1 MADAFSAAVAAEEG
15 DAGHEVFARAPR
27 KAAAPPS
34 LRQEAWQLTKL
45 AVPTAVANLC
55 EYLPVSFA
63 MWFVGRSRA
72 ADAGLDLDAMS
83 LGRSYFNVT
92 CFSVSYGLISAMRT
106 LCPQAV
112 GAGKGKELHGLY
124 AQRALCVVAV
134 GALGGC
140 AAIYF
145 AEPVLVHVLGQK
157 RSLAKLARR
166 YCVGLLPSL
175 AGVSLMTILQR
186 IMTAE
191 GHVVA
196 NLAICAAVCATAP
209 AWQYLLIERVFGSY
223 VGAAWASS
231 AYNCTYLLLQV
242 PYLYRCG
249 LGHVFAPRPLR
260 QVLDRKGLR
269 DYLGLALPGLIFT
282 TLEWWSMEL
291 VISLGGTRRSSFSVL
306 GALAT
311 CLTLQAV
318 FEMGW
323 LGLMVGVAVKV
334 GERVGARD
342 VAAAKRFAALGLALA
357 AFIGAVVAAALVA
370 ARHSVARLYA
380 RDAAIVGLAERCVPA
395 LAALVFADGLNVV
408 VQGALSGAGLPRV
421 IAYANLFGWYVVAA
435 PVACGLVFGLGLDE
449 AAAPTLLYG
458 CALALSAS
466 FLVQLRAILR
476 HDWDASVADAQGRLA
491 EASSDD
497 GALDAPLLTS

>member
-112 GAGKGKELHGLY
+112 GAGKGRELHGLY

-209 AWQYLLIERVFGSY
+209 AWQYVLIERVFGSY

-282 TLEWWSMEL
+282 TLCAPAASHTILPETSLNTLVGSGGAWS
-291 VISLGGTRRSSFSVL
+291 
-306 GALAT
+306 
-311 CLTLQAV
+311 
-318 FEMGW
+318 W
-323 LGLMVGVAVKV
+323 
-334 GERVGARD
+334 
-342 VAAAKRFAALGLALA
+342 
-357 AFIGAVVAAALVA
+357 
-370 ARHSVARLYA
+370 
-380 RDAAIVGLAERCVPA
+380 
-395 LAALVFADGLNVV
+395 
-408 VQGALSGAGLPRV
+408 
-421 IAYANLFGWYVVAA
+421 
-435 PVACGLVFGLGLDE
+435 
-449 AAAPTLLYG
+449 
-458 CALALSAS
+458 
-466 FLVQLRAILR
+466 
-476 HDWDASVADAQGRLA
+476 
-491 EASSDD
+491 
-497 GALDAPLLTS
+497 